1 MTKIINSA
9 DQNFENDFNNLLTM
23 NRSSGSDVTQT
34 VAAIIDDIR
43 KNGDEAL
50 LKYTHQ
56 FDKNSLD
63 IKNILLGKDEIEKQS
78 RDVKSDLCDALKVS
92 MDRVRTYHEKQL
104 PNDLVYED
112 NLNSKLG

>member
-1 MTKIINSA
+1 
-9 DQNFENDFNNLLTM
+9 M
-23 NRSSGSDVTQT
+23 NRSSVSDVSQT

-63 IKNILLGKDEIEKQS
+63 INNILLEVYYLHKSLMLQS
-78 RDVKSDLCDALKVS
+78 FGYC
-92 MDRVRTYHEKQL
+92 E
-104 PNDLVYED
+104 
-112 NLNSKLG
+112 

>member
-1 MTKIINSA
+1 MTKIINSV

-23 NRSSGSDVTQT
+23 NRSSDSDVTQT

-56 FDKNSLD
+56 FDKNLSL
-63 IKNILLGKDEIEKQS
+63 IHISEPT
-78 RDVKSDLCDALKVS
+78 RP
-92 MDRVRTYHEKQL
+92 Y
-104 PNDLVYED
+104 
-112 NLNSKLG
+112 

>member
-23 NRSSGSDVTQT
+23 NRSSDSDVTQT

-63 IKNILLGKDEIEKQS
+63 INNILLGEDEIEKQS
-78 RDVKSDLCDALKVS
+78 RDVPSDLCDALKVS

-112 NLNSKLG
+112 NLSSKL

>member
-1 MTKIINSA
+1 MTKIINSV

-23 NRSSGSDVTQT
+23 NRSSDSDVTQT

-63 IKNILLGKDEIEKQS
+63 INNILLEEDEIERQ
-78 RDVKSDLCDALKVS
+78 
-92 MDRVRTYHEKQL
+92 
-104 PNDLVYED
+104 
-112 NLNSKLG
+112 

>member
-9 DQNFENDFNNLLTM
+9 DQNFENDFDNLLTM
-23 NRSSGSDVTQT
+23 NRSSDSDVTQT

-63 IKNILLGKDEIEKQS
+63 ITTYCLKKMKLKGNHVTCRVIFVMRLKYQWIVFALIM
-78 RDVKSDLCDALKVS
+78 KSNYR
-92 MDRVRTYHEKQL
+92 MI
-104 PNDLVYED
+104 
-112 NLNSKLG
+112 

>member
-1 MTKIINSA
+1 MTKIINSV

-23 NRSSGSDVTQT
+23 NRSSDSDVTQT

-56 FDKNSLD
+56 FDKNSLY
-63 IKNILLGKDEIEKQS
+63 INNILLE
-78 RDVKSDLCDALKVS
+78 
-92 MDRVRTYHEKQL
+92 
-104 PNDLVYED
+104 ED
-112 NLNSKLG
+112 

>member
-23 NRSSGSDVTQT
+23 NRSSDSDVTQT

-56 FDKNSLD
+56 FDKNNLD
-63 IKNILLGKDEIEKQS
+63 INNILLEEDEMKGNHVTCRVIFVMRLKYQWI
-78 RDVKSDLCDALKVS
+78 VFALIMKNNYQ
-92 MDRVRTYHEKQL
+92 MI
-104 PNDLVYED
+104 
-112 NLNSKLG
+112 